1 MFLLGFSFLG
11 VWEVN
16 KRSGGSKQRDPYPAK
31 EEEFGPLKMSKI
43 EKRGRTE
50 EGGGDHKWES
60 IIVFSHPPCSCRAR
74 KTHKSLQEEVCTKK
88 SLITPLTQTS
98 NPFFFRG
105 GWEAKLHKHSN
116 ASNDWEKLFLA
127 KCKWVKRQNF
137 YFSDLRKLS
146 FPKMRSFYLWVSL
159 LRSHWIK

>member
-50 EGGGDHKWES
+50 EGGGS
-60 IIVFSHPPCSCRAR
+60 
-74 KTHKSLQEEVCTKK
+74 Q
-88 SLITPLTQTS
+88 
-98 NPFFFRG
+98 
-105 GWEAKLHKHSN
+105 
-116 ASNDWEKLFLA
+116 
-127 KCKWVKRQNF
+127 
-137 YFSDLRKLS
+137 
-146 FPKMRSFYLWVSL
+146 MRVHHRVLPSSMQL
-159 LRSHWIK
+159 